1 MKHLGASFKFEATV
15 QDVAAVLDAV
25 VVLGVV
31 VVTAA
36 ADPCVRWKLFRS
48 GHEFWVDKI
57 ACF

>member
-31 VVTAA
+31 VVVVIPAP
-36 ADPCVRWKLFRS
+36 DPCVR
-48 GHEFWVDKI
+48 
-57 ACF
+57 